1 MWDMKGNTAMVRK
14 TEFERAER
22 NSARPIAVD
31 TVIGV
36 ATELKPGQLS
46 TDKKPSGRYSKV
58 NEKAVARNGQRQV
71 ARFLCHAYQ
80 AEQEL
85 AERIAGSPVSGVRLK
100 YGGEEGNNGD
110 AGTYHRAQGT

>member
-1 MWDMKGNTAMVRK
+1 MWDTKGNTAMARK

-46 TDKKPSGRYSKV
+46 TDKKPSGRYSMV
-58 NEKAVARNGQRQV
+58 NEKVVARNGQRQV
-71 ARFLCHAYQ
+71 ARFLCFAYQ

-85 AERIAGSPVSGVRLK
+85 AEKSSRGPVSGVRRK
-100 YGGEEGNNGD
+100 DHEGEENGFT
-110 AGTYHRAQGT
+110 GTHHRAQGA